1 LNPALAIGAGEVSGD
16 QLAAAVVVELRR
28 RLPETALAG
37 ITGPALEAAGVER
50 LASIDQLGVM
60 GLFEVLGHLPRLL
73 RLRRD
78 LAREIVERSSA
89 MFIGI
94 DAPDFNIGLA
104 RRLRRKGLAAVQVVA
119 PSVWAWRRYRIP
131 KIARS
136 LDLLLTL
143 FPFEPELFGKTGLD
157 TRCIGHPLADQMPLE
172 PDRGAARQDLGV
184 DARGPLVALLPGSRG
199 GEIAR
204 HAKLLRDLAERLPGD
219 CVPLLLL
226 ATEADRARFVTA
238 AGVDPAALGMQ
249 VMVGCT
255 RQGLTAADV
264 AIAAS
269 GTVTLEALLARTPM
283 VVYYR
288 LPAATWRLAKSLALV
303 KTRHVSLPNV
313 LAGTELV
320 PERLQQDATV
330 GQLLTDLH
338 AWLDAPARVQAYRQ
352 RADALHR
359 DLARGAAG
367 RAADAIVERLE
378 RHR

>member
-1 LNPALAIGAGEVSGD
+1 MNPALAIGAGEVSGD

-89 MFIGI
+89 MFIGV
-94 DAPDFNIGLA
+94 DAPDFNLGLA

-172 PDRGAARQDLGV
+172 PDRTAARQALGV

-204 HAKLLRDLAERLPGD
+204 HAMLLRDLAERLPGD

-226 ATEADRARFVTA
+226 AAEADRARFVAA

-288 LPAATWRLAKSLALV
+288 LPAATWRLAKSLAELPV
-303 KTRHVSLPNV
+303 ALAAPVSPAATGPACSV
-313 LAGTELV
+313 AAEA
-320 PERLQQDATV
+320 PESNTSV
-330 GQLLTDLH
+330 G
-338 AWLDAPARVQAYRQ
+338 
-352 RADALHR
+352 
-359 DLARGAAG
+359 
-367 RAADAIVERLE
+367 LE
-378 RHR
+378 